1 MCKFDPDHVSEVRGK
16 LLVAISLG
24 GAWGTSRIRLPG
36 QSVLA
41 LILSP
46 RTVPNASTYRP
57 DYLFQIVIGVWE
69 VTPVDRV
76 KLKTYRT
83 DH

>member
-1 MCKFDPDHVSEVRGK
+1 M
-16 LLVAISLG
+16 AISLG
-24 GAWGTSRIRLPG
+24 DAWDTSRIRLPG

-41 LILSP
+41 LILSS
-46 RTVPNASTYRP
+46 RTVPNVSTYRP